1 MLNRPINQNLAFK
14 SQFIELID
22 GGDYPI
28 VQAGNIM
35 SSLRNGLSPSTN
47 GMQFEKVLTLS
58 AVTQGEFDPEAW
70 KDGSFVECPP
80 MDKRVSSKDF
90 YICRGNGNK
99 HLVGTGVYSPE
110 DRYDLIFPDT
120 VIAARIDE
128 NKILLPYLF
137 VAWKQPAVREQIEKG
152 ARTTNGTYKINQKV
166 ICSVTLPLPSLD
178 IQREFLRTIT
188 QLDKSKYV
196 AYQLTLFLE
205 KLVKYELQSL
215 FQEECICSLKM

>member
-1 MLNRPINQNLAFK
+1 
-14 SQFIELID
+14 
-22 GGDYPI
+22 
-28 VQAGNIM
+28 M

-47 GMQFEKVLTLS
+47 GTWFEKVLTLS
-58 AVTQGEFDPEAW
+58 AITRGEFDPEAW

-80 MDKRVSSKDF
+80 VDKRVSSKDF

-120 VIAARIDE
+120 VIAARVDE

-188 QLDKSKYV
+188 QLDKSK
-196 AYQLTLFLE
+196 F
-205 KLVKYELQSL
+205 ELKQSIANITAL
-215 FQEECICSLKM
+215 MKSLMQQDFGN

>member
-1 MLNRPINQNLAFK
+1 MLRLLNSSINQNLAFK

-120 VIAARIDE
+120 VIAARVDE

-137 VAWKQPAVREQIEKG
+137 VAWKQPAVREQIEKE

-188 QLDKSKYV
+188 QLDKSK
-196 AYQLTLFLE
+196 F
-205 KLVKYELQSL
+205 ELKQAIANISELMKSL
-215 FQEECICSLKM
+215 IQQDFSN